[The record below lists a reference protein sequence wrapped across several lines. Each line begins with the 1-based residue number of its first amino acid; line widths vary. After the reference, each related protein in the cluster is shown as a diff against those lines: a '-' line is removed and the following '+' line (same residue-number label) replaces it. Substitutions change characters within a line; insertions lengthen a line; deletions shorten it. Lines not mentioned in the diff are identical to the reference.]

1 MPTLV
6 LVLKLDKIMYENFHS
21 SSKAKIIIIES
32 DIDAVFYLIYT
43 TIISNIQKSLWK
55 GSTWIIDS
63 VVDHT
68 ISIS

>member
-6 LVLKLDKIMYENFHS
+6 LVLKLDKITYENFHS

-43 TIISNIQKSLWK
+43 TIISNIQKSL
-55 GSTWIIDS
+55 
-63 VVDHT
+63 
-68 ISIS
+68 

>member
-1 MPTLV
+1 MPALV

-43 TIISNIQKSLWK
+43 TIISNIQKSL
-55 GSTWIIDS
+55 
-63 VVDHT
+63 
-68 ISIS
+68 

>member
-6 LVLKLDKIMYENFHS
+6 LVLKLDKIMYESFHS

-43 TIISNIQKSLWK
+43 TIISNIQKSL
-55 GSTWIIDS
+55 
-63 VVDHT
+63 
-68 ISIS
+68 